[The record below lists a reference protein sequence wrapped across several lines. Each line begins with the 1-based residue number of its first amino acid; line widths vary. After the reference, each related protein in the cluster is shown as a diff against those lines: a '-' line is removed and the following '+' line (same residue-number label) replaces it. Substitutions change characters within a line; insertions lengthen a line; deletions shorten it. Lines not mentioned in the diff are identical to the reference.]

1 MNTIIYTT
9 QQFNLFYKEEGH
21 TVAEYRQSDFSVFR
35 KMSVKLENS
44 KPPAKPADVP
54 LRIYSNPICPY
65 AQVMLTYTIDLF
77 GFVKTTEVIIFFIY
91 DRGPDLLLL
100 LRE

>member
-9 QQFNLFYKEEGH
+9 QQFNLFYKEEGQ
-21 TVAEYRQSDFSVFR
+21 TVAEYRQSDLSVS

-77 GFVKTTEVIIFFIY
+77 GFVKKPEVIVFFVY
-91 DRGPDLLLL
+91 DREPDLLLL